1 MNKMTCR
8 EKILSQDYWDFILP
22 GDRGKMADNI
32 PENSYCRQQMD
43 FGYES
48 VSVDKSLLSPLNI
61 EEYWYNSIPNC
72 YTLLDSTGTNND
84 ALNSAGILQVQ
95 NYPTLRLMGE
105 GVMIGFL
112 DTGID
117 YRNPV
122 FQNIDGS
129 TRIAGLWDQTIQTGN
144 APKAFDYGSEYRE
157 EMLNEALRSEDPL
170 SIVPTTDTNG
180 HGTYLASIAAGNADV
195 NTQFLGAAPEAILGI
210 VKLKEAK
217 NYLRDFYLIREDA
230 VCYQENDIMAGLKYL
245 NDLAENEGLP
255 LVLCIALGTNFG
267 GHNGTTLL
275 SRILDQYALQLNRS
289 VVIGGGNEAAMRHHF
304 SYTISEKMS
313 QPVIAE
319 IRVGSGINGFV
330 AELWTKLPMVVT
342 IVLISPSGE
351 RTRQVAFRQGYR
363 YNFVF
368 TFERT
373 EVMVEYRLLLEN
385 NDSQL
390 LFMQFKN
397 PVAGIWK
404 IEIES
409 ATDAGGEVHLWLP
422 VQEFLEGEVYFLEAN
437 PDVTLTEPGSTE
449 NAMTV
454 AYYNSVDNAVDI
466 NSGRG
471 YTRSNLIKPDFTA
484 PGVRITGASG
494 EERWVTRSGSSAG
507 TAVAAGAAA
516 LLTEWILE
524 QPGAKGVNSS
534 QIRNIIILGAENLS
548 EMERPNRQWGYGKM
562 DVYHSLDTLRR
573 L

>member
-230 VCYQENDIMAGLKYL
+230 VCYQENDIMLGIAFAVRMARKMGMPVSVCLGLGTSQGAHIGDSELSRYL
-245 NDLAENEGLP
+245 NYINEDSNVSVSVAAGNEG
-255 LVLCIALGTNFG
+255 VA
-267 GHNGTTLL
+267 
-275 SRILDQYALQLNRS
+275 Q
-289 VVIGGGNEAAMRHHF
+289 HHF
-304 SYTISEKMS
+304 TADLSVENS
-313 QPVIAE
+313 QETAE
-319 IRVGSGINGFV
+319 LRV
-330 AELWTKLPMVVT
+330 AEGEEGFYMEFWGNPPDEYSISVQSPIGEILYVSSSLGAGTQQLFFIFT
-342 IVLISPSGE
+342 ETRVLVNYVGME
-351 RTRQVAFRQGYR
+351 RTTGKQLVYFR
-363 YNFVF
+363 FF
-368 TFERT
+368 H
-373 EVMVEYRLLLEN
+373 
-385 NDSQL
+385 
-390 LFMQFKN
+390 
-397 PVAGIWK
+397 PAPGIWK
-404 IEIES
+404 IHVTRQEGS
-409 ATDAGGEVHLWLP
+409 GSRFHMWLP
-422 VQEFLEGEVYFLEAN
+422 VQGLISADTYFLQ
-437 PDVTLTEPGSTE
+437 STPY
-449 NAMTV
+449 NTV
-454 AYYNSVDNAVDI
+454 
-466 NSGRG
+466 
-471 YTRSNLIKPDFTA
+471 TA
-484 PGVRITGASG
+484 PGDSVRSITATAYQYRDNSLFYQAGRG
-494 EERWVTRSGSSAG
+494 FTPDNQVTPDLAAPGVNLLIPLRGGGFGTGSGSSLAAAI
-507 TAVAAGAAA
+507 TAGAAA
-516 LLTEWILE
+516 LMLEWAIVRGNIPYASGNIVKYALQKGADRDE
-524 QPGAKGVNSS
+524 NVNYPNPG
-534 QIRNIIILGAENLS
+534 
-548 EMERPNRQWGYGKM
+548 WGYGRL
-562 DVYHSLDTLRR
+562 DLYHTFEILK
-573 L
+573 

>member
-157 EMLNEALRSEDPL
+157 ETLNEALRSEDPL

-195 NTQFLGAAPEAILGI
+195 NTQF
-210 VKLKEAK
+210 
-217 NYLRDFYLIREDA
+217 
-230 VCYQENDIMAGLKYL
+230 
-245 NDLAENEGLP
+245 
-255 LVLCIALGTNFG
+255 FG
-267 GHNGTTLL
+267 
-275 SRILDQYALQLNRS
+275 R
-289 VVIGGGNEAAMRHHF
+289 
-304 SYTISEKMS
+304 
-313 QPVIAE
+313 
-319 IRVGSGINGFV
+319 
-330 AELWTKLPMVVT
+330 
-342 IVLISPSGE
+342 
-351 RTRQVAFRQGYR
+351 RQKQ
-363 YNFVF
+363 
-368 TFERT
+368 
-373 EVMVEYRLLLEN
+373 
-385 NDSQL
+385 S
-390 LFMQFKN
+390 
-397 PVAGIWK
+397 
-404 IEIES
+404 
-409 ATDAGGEVHLWLP
+409 
-422 VQEFLEGEVYFLEAN
+422 
-437 PDVTLTEPGSTE
+437 
-449 NAMTV
+449 
-454 AYYNSVDNAVDI
+454 
-466 NSGRG
+466 
-471 YTRSNLIKPDFTA
+471 
-484 PGVRITGASG
+484 
-494 EERWVTRSGSSAG
+494 
-507 TAVAAGAAA
+507 
-516 LLTEWILE
+516 
-524 QPGAKGVNSS
+524 
-534 QIRNIIILGAENLS
+534 
-548 EMERPNRQWGYGKM
+548 
-562 DVYHSLDTLRR
+562 
-573 L
+573 

>member
-1 MNKMTCR
+1 MPYSDLCR
-8 EKILSQDYWDFILP
+8 KKILSEDYHDFIVSDIRMPFLQDMLEKDYCLQNP
-22 GDRGKMADNI
+22 GFFYQCAYLSKSVIKPVSLENYSYFSI
-32 PENSYCRQQMD
+32 PKCY
-43 FGYES
+43 
-48 VSVDKSLLSPLNI
+48 SLLSMQ
-61 EEYWYNSIPNC
+61 
-72 YTLLDSTGTNND
+72 
-84 ALNSAGILQVQ
+84 ALNQAGILPIQ
-95 NYPTLRLMGE
+95 NHSTIQLSGKQ
-105 GVMIGFL
+105 VMIGFL

-117 YRNPV
+117 YRNSV

-313 QPVIAE
+313 QPVTAE

-484 PGVRITGASG
+484 PGGYKKWLQCRNCSGSRCGGAAYRMDTGTAGSERREFQPDPQHYHSGSG
-494 EERWVTRSGSSAG
+494 ESSEDGA
-507 TAVAAGAAA
+507 TEPAVGIWKDGC
-516 LLTEWILE
+516 LSFIGYFTKTI
-524 QPGAKGVNSS
+524 
-534 QIRNIIILGAENLS
+534 EN
-548 EMERPNRQWGYGKM
+548 EGE
-562 DVYHSLDTLRR
+562 
-573 L
+573 